1 VSAPAEAHVA
11 LLRGINVGGHRK
23 LPMADLRA
31 LLEHL
36 GYGDVATYIQSGNA
50 VFTTNAEEPVI
61 VEAVSAAILAR
72 FGFEVPVI
80 VRTRD
85 ELAAIAASHPFESAQ
100 AGRGETD
107 ETKLHV
113 TFLAEAPDRVRL
125 PGLDA
130 ATFAP
135 DEVALDGRE
144 LYIHYAEG
152 AGRSKLT
159 TDAVERAL
167 GTSAT
172 ARNWRT
178 VRRLAEMLSTLE

>member
-1 VSAPAEAHVA
+1 MAATPAWVA

-23 LPMADLRA
+23 LPMADLRG
-31 LLEHL
+31 LLDGL
-36 GYGDVATYIQSGNA
+36 GYSDVATYIQSGNA
-50 VFTTNAEEPVI
+50 VFTSGDAEPAI
-61 VEAVSAAILAR
+61 VEAISSAILER
-72 FGFEVPVI
+72 FGFEVPVV
-80 VRTRD
+80 VRSAAEVASVAATHPLGAGEPD
-85 ELAAIAASHPFESAQ
+85 EA
-100 AGRGETD
+100 
-107 ETKLHV
+107 KLHV
-113 TFLAEAPDRVRL
+113 MFLSEAPRRGRVAD
-125 PGLDA
+125 LDA

-135 DEVALDGRE
+135 DEVSLDGRE

-178 VRRLAEMLSTLE
+178 VGKLAEMVAALG